1 MLAALLALLWLTA
14 AGTQTVAA
22 ATKKAVV
29 KKASSSKKAA
39 PKKSTSA
46 KAKTLKTA
54 TPAKKKSAS
63 VKKVSTSSK
72 KKSTPTQKKARA
84 VVPRRP
90 AADLPPIIEASSAW
104 QGCLNEAEIPQ
115 LAIELGIEQTQL
127 VSLLSDAGLPNQTGA
142 CTPYV
147 AATGGVENA
156 ALAMFP
162 TDDKLRAETP
172 VLLVHKTSEGITTAH
187 DRCECEADSART
199 LTLPLTASAIL
210 PDDASVPDHIRWTA
224 ETLVPTMLGDLD
236 PTAYQ
241 LRLVLNE
248 SGEFARLRSIELVEP
263 VSGDRID
270 GAWWLERPDG
280 PGVLIGM
287 RGLDYE
293 QLLWMSSV
301 DYDHESRGLG
311 PRKRTVKRKTKSG
324 TVVHTVTTGGFHYGI
339 DMVAPKGTPIHA
351 VADGKVVFRGRSSGF
366 GNLVI
371 VDHGHGYTTYYAHMS
386 KIEAQ
391 VGDIVP
397 RGQEIGL
404 VGSTGRS
411 TAPHLH
417 FEVRQNNK
425 YIDPQD
431 KDHQLDFWLLTP
443 QDQVQ
448 LAKQMIAPAM
458 VDAIVAAAN
467 AGATGIRAIQ

>member
-1 MLAALLALLWLTA
+1 
-14 AGTQTVAA
+14 
-22 ATKKAVV
+22 
-29 KKASSSKKAA
+29 
-39 PKKSTSA
+39 
-46 KAKTLKTA
+46 
-54 TPAKKKSAS
+54 
-63 VKKVSTSSK
+63 
-72 KKSTPTQKKARA
+72 
-84 VVPRRP
+84 
-90 AADLPPIIEASSAW
+90 
-104 QGCLNEAEIPQ
+104 
-115 LAIELGIEQTQL
+115 
-127 VSLLSDAGLPNQTGA
+127 
-142 CTPYV
+142 
-147 AATGGVENA
+147 
-156 ALAMFP
+156 
-162 TDDKLRAETP
+162 
-172 VLLVHKTSEGITTAH
+172 
-187 DRCECEADSART
+187 
-199 LTLPLTASAIL
+199 
-210 PDDASVPDHIRWTA
+210 
-224 ETLVPTMLGDLD
+224 
-236 PTAYQ
+236 
-241 LRLVLNE
+241 
-248 SGEFARLRSIELVEP
+248 
-263 VSGDRID
+263 
-270 GAWWLERPDG
+270 
-280 PGVLIGM
+280 
-287 RGLDYE
+287 
-293 QLLWMSSV
+293 
-301 DYDHESRGLG
+301 
-311 PRKRTVKRKTKSG
+311 
-324 TVVHTVTTGGFHYGI
+324 VTTGGFHYGI

-391 VGDIVP
+391 LGDIVP